1 MCLFDK
7 TPTILYS
14 PIQVSVVERTVTLY
28 YAEDAAADWD
38 WERRT
43 ERTSAAKHYE

>member
-28 YAEDAAADWD
+28 YAEDAAAD
-38 WERRT
+38 
-43 ERTSAAKHYE
+43 